1 MPLSA
6 LWLSALMILMM
17 KINSVASQPDRAGR
31 HTVRFEDGSVMRL
44 YRQTVED
51 FYLYAG
57 KELTDEEMSDL
68 RKAAGEMSA
77 KMRAVRIVSASSV
90 SKRDLEYRLIQK
102 GEDPK
107 QAKQAVAWMSD
118 LNLLDDAKTAEQIV
132 DRCIRKG
139 YGLSRAKQALYE
151 KRIPKELWEDALADY
166 PDQTEKIVEFLRS
179 RLDDEADERDVRR
192 ATDALLRRGHSYQE
206 IRRAMQKLQYDSDF
220 QEDY

>member
-1 MPLSA
+1 M
-6 LWLSALMILMM
+6 
-17 KINSVASQPDRAGR
+17 
-31 HTVRFEDGSVMRL
+31 RFEDGSVMRL

-57 KELTDEEMSDL
+57 KELTDEEIRDL

-90 SKRDLEYRLIQK
+90 SKRDLEWRLIHK

-151 KRIPKELWEDALADY
+151 KRIPKEFWENALADY

-192 ATDALLRRGHSYQE
+192 ATDALIRRGHSYQE
-206 IRRAMQKLQYDSDF
+206 IRKAMQKLQYDSDF

>member
-1 MPLSA
+1 M
-6 LWLSALMILMM
+6 
-17 KINSVASQPDRAGR
+17 
-31 HTVRFEDGSVMRL
+31 RFEDGSSMRL

-51 FYLYAG
+51 FCLYSG
-57 KELTDEEMSDL
+57 KELSAEEMVSL

-90 SKRDLEYRLIQK
+90 SKRDLEYRLVRK

-107 QAKQAVAWMSD
+107 QAKEAVAWMSD

-151 KRIPKELWEDALADY
+151 KRIPKEFWEDALADY
-166 PDQTEKIVEFLRS
+166 PDQSDKILEFLRS
-179 RLDDEADERDVRR
+179 RLDETSQDRDVRR
-192 ATDALLRRGHSYQE
+192 VTDALLRKGHRYQE
-206 IRRAMQKLQYDSDF
+206 IRKALQRLNFESDF

>member
-1 MPLSA
+1 M
-6 LWLSALMILMM
+6 
-17 KINSVASQPDRAGR
+17 
-31 HTVRFEDGSVMRL
+31 RFEDGSVMRL

-57 KELTDEEMSDL
+57 KELTDEEIRDL

-151 KRIPKELWEDALADY
+151 KRIPKEYWENALADY

-192 ATDALLRRGHSYQE
+192 ATDALIRRGHSYQE
-206 IRRAMQKLQYDSDF
+206 IRKAMKKLQYDSDF